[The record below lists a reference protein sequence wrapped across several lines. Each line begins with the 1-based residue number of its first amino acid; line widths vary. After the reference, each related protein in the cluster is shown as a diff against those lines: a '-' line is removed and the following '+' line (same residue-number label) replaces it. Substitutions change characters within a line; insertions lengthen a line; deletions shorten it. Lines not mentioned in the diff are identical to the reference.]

1 MANEAKAIIVSV
13 QYRLA
18 PENPYPAAWDDA
30 EDAFAWAAANAASF
44 GGDPAMMAVGGD
56 SAGGN
61 LAIAV
66 SCRRLADGQTPPL
79 YQILYYPRSEER
91 REWKECVS
99 TWKSRWSLIH

>member
-66 SCRRLADGQTPPL
+66 SCRRLAAGQPPPL
-79 YQILYYPRSEER
+79 YRSEER
-91 REWKECVS
+91 REGKKCVRPCR
-99 TWKSRWSLIH
+99 SRWWQYP